1 MWKISICNNIMN
13 LDSIDKIK
21 KDCGCVITSKL
32 DIIENEIIES
42 TIIICKTH
50 YLEANNKSQYTYNKS
65 QNIYISNSEISN
77 KIIKN
82 KIKKISSDID
92 LLNTEEDNN
101 SNILKFGKYKN
112 KTFDYVYNHDKL
124 YCYNLSFWKHNQ
136 IKDIDNNDFYKFVNF
151 IKSEIK
157 AF

>member
-1 MWKISICNNIMN
+1 MMN

-42 TIIICKTH
+42 TIIKCKKH
-50 YLEANNKSQYTYNKS
+50 YLTDSNKAQYTYNKS

-92 LLNTEEDNN
+92 LLNMEDDND
-101 SNILKFGKYKN
+101 SNIIKFGKYKN
-112 KTFDYVYNHDKL
+112 KTFDYVYNNDKV
-124 YCYNLSFWKHNQ
+124 YCYNLSFWKCNQ
-136 IKDIDNNDFYKFVNF
+136 EKNISNNEIYKFINF
-151 IKSEIK
+151 IKAEIK